1 MGSTKTFTRDFHND
15 FIDGSLMIWFP
26 VWSLSH
32 STIVLSLL
40 CYCFLSLSRSR
51 HEYKFS
57 FVVDFR
63 QIEFDRVIETI
74 ITKNWTFSLVPFCFF
89 AFDKPYGFTYGCL
102 FYLWIGKRT
111 IRINNCIQS
120 RSYYIQLASHMNMK
134 MQ

>member
-26 VWSLSH
+26 VWSYSH
-32 STIVLSLL
+32 STIVLSFL

-51 HEYKFS
+51 HEYEFS
-57 FVVDFR
+57 FIVDFI

-74 ITKNWTFSLVPFCFF
+74 ITKNSTFSLVPFCLFP
-89 AFDKPYGFTYGCL
+89 FDKSYGFTYGCL
-102 FYLWIGKRT
+102 FYLCIGKRT

-120 RSYYIQLASHMNMK
+120 RSYYIPLASHMNMK